1 MCYLTTVVGSFHG
14 RVLAARLG
22 AEGVLVMLKGTTDG
36 PYPLPSAVDVLVP
49 ADQLKLAREILLAD
63 AVDDAFGDM
72 GLDEFPDAR
81 ADQYSG
87 RFSEVAWPRESSV
100 SAFPNEMASSANGSS
115 GSDTW
120 CSAAEDRRR
129 PARVRGPAAAV
140 VVLLVATMV
149 IVACVTALH

>member
-72 GLDEFPDAR
+72 DLAELSEDRGDEVASSSGEVARVASDALAAR
-81 ADQYSG
+81 ASG
-87 RFSEVAWPRESSV
+87 TP
-100 SAFPNEMASSANGSS
+100 
-115 GSDTW
+115 SDTF
-120 CSAAEDRRR
+120 SLRSDVRRDRRP
-129 PARVRGPAAAV
+129 PARVRGLAAGV
-140 VVLLVATMV
+140 VVLLVATL
-149 IVACVTALH
+149 IVAACLAAAAH